1 MKNSFPLVKNN
12 DEKPISIDRGTRKM
26 GNDDDDFQLYL
37 ALDKSSIPVKMI
49 TRLQPIY
56 LVAKEDLTVWW
67 FNNIC
72 SIKFDSLF

>member
-1 MKNSFPLVKNN
+1 
-12 DEKPISIDRGTRKM
+12 M